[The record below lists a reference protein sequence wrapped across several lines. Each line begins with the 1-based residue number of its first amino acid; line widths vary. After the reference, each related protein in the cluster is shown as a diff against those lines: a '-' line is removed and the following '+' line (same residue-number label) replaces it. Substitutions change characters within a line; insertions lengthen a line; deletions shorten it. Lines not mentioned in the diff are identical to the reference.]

1 MIGMRPLE
9 ADFSDCAYLRLL
21 LAYVSQSEGLVAKLK
36 LQKELSCVMTM
47 PVVRVFL
54 VNGAFDIGTDG
65 LQERKNNLK

>member
-9 ADFSDCAYLRLL
+9 ADFSDCAYRKLL